1 MFIIAYAFIDIL
13 VASLWERSISHFWAA
28 QPPVF
33 MEVFIFLSRPDTSN
47 SRVDFSTDG
56 SSRPYRIV
64 TILRDICSFPWLTSF
79 LNFTTRHHVTLV
91 FNSNWRPYS
100 VHVYW
105 TCLCG
110 SINPDKTIVL
120 TSEIHCW
127 LLSTKACFYKFSNK
141 DGKKTLNSN
150 TDGLVTT
157 DYLRAKTTDLKI
169 LLLSGA
175 TCVKWPMTVITAR
188 AKCLKK
194 VGILTPLHTT

>member
-1 MFIIAYAFIDIL
+1 MCWSMFIIAYAFIDIL
-13 VASLWERSISHFWAA
+13 VASLWERFGSIYHFWVA

-33 MEVFIFLSRPDTSN
+33 MDVFIFLSRPDTSN

-64 TILRDICSFPWLTSF
+64 TILRDICSFPWLTSL
-79 LNFTTRHHVTLV
+79 LNFTTRHHVSWV
-91 FNSNWRPYS
+91 VNSNWRPHS

-141 DGKKTLNSN
+141 DEKKTQL
-150 TDGLVTT
+150 
-157 DYLRAKTTDLKI
+157 
-169 LLLSGA
+169 
-175 TCVKWPMTVITAR
+175 
-188 AKCLKK
+188 
-194 VGILTPLHTT
+194 